1 MAGGAAQHTDGSK
14 EEGRAGAS
22 ELGFPFSL
30 LSLSLKSFG
39 VCSRNVTHSPV
50 QGHPQNANTG
60 ICQKRKK
67 KGCLKGFPSIWGEG
81 SVSFRGCREVQV
93 SGHSK
98 SLYGESNDGGR
109 TLLVSGMSAV
119 LGPQGALT

>member
-67 KGCLKGFPSIWGEG
+67 KDVSRGSLPSGVKGVSHSGDAERCRSQGTLK
-81 SVSFRGCREVQV
+81 VSMGKVMMAAGR
-93 SGHSK
+93 SW
-98 SLYGESNDGGR
+98 SL
-109 TLLVSGMSAV
+109 A
-119 LGPQGALT
+119 